1 MSGTASDPIDLDT
14 LDVAISASD
23 HPDSSLDERLRA
35 RRAFAAKL
43 KHLESGVES
52 PRGDSP
58 RNRTLRI
65 SQVRN
70 RTLRISQVRNRT
82 LRISQVRNR
91 TLRISHISQVRNRT
105 LRISHAEGITHT
117 TPPDTLRECLAASVS
132 GPAGKAYQ
140 TSADTSA
147 ASESACCAPCVAGK
161 YSCAGLSA
169 CIDCAA
175 GKYRR
180 YKE

>member
-1 MSGTASDPIDLDT
+1 MNRVGC
-14 LDVAISASD
+14 
-23 HPDSSLDERLRA
+23 
-35 RRAFAAKL
+35 
-43 KHLESGVES
+43 G
-52 PRGDSP
+52 
-58 RNRTLRI
+58 RNA
-65 SQVRN
+65 VWGGC
-70 RTLRISQVRNRT
+70 
-82 LRISQVRNR
+82 
-91 TLRISHISQVRNRT
+91 
-105 LRISHAEGITHT
+105 E
-117 TPPDTLRECLAASVS
+117 ECLINSHFQSSVS